1 MRKTIYTV
9 SILLFSM
16 SGANAQTMTYNHDAS
31 KQAQIEVMEVGAG
44 SLTPELYYKVTHHN
58 YWEGAKATTS
68 VKNTLRLAANAASI
82 PQVEYADSIQADL
95 EGRAKIEAANIADRQ
110 IDLAWV
116 AEGNK
121 IENMLLGFK
130 NNINALSGKT
140 GSDEIT
146 AWRELGQMYDFAIKV
161 TRNAYMP
168 NSERQKQYMAIYDEI
183 VKSNDSL
190 LLRVRYLTTKNQA
203 DHLIQSMSRY
213 QHRVSEN
220 ATAGYIRWRDA
231 SRQGSTGNSLNN
243 NN

>member
-95 EGRAKIEAANIADRQ
+95 EDRAKIEAANIADRQ

-116 AEGNK
+116 TEGNK
-121 IENMLLGFK
+121 IENRLLRFK

-140 GSDEIT
+140 GRGAVMRLRPGGSWARCMTLPSKSPVMPICPT
-146 AWRELGQMYDFAIKV
+146 A
-161 TRNAYMP
+161 
-168 NSERQKQYMAIYDEI
+168 S
-183 VKSNDSL
+183 VKSSTWPSTMRL
-190 LLRVRYLTTKNQA
+190 SKATTA
-203 DHLIQSMSRY
+203 CC
-213 QHRVSEN
+213 
-220 ATAGYIRWRDA
+220 
-231 SRQGSTGNSLNN
+231 
-243 NN
+243 